1 MQSLPIPKTKF
12 FPPTLRQPIVPRPRL
27 TEVFAAQCPL
37 TLVSAPAGSGKTTLT
52 LEWLAFA
59 NRRVAWF
66 SLDSDDNDPIRFLHG
81 CVNALQIAGAKLQIS
96 AGQRDPKTIIA
107 EVINQLADI
116 EPISFVLDDY
126 HVITDDGIH
135 TAFAYLLDHMPVNLR
150 VVLIT
155 RERPPLSLARW
166 RARNQLLEVDLE
178 DLRFTAEET
187 TAFLNQV
194 MDLNL
199 PGEQI
204 HSLERI
210 TKGWVAGLQMAG
222 LSLQT
227 NKGQSIP
234 FEGERQNITEYLLT
248 EVFDRQ
254 PQELQTFLLNTSV
267 LHQFSLPLCQ
277 AIISPAAATLI
288 EKIQR
293 SNLFV
298 TTVGSWYQYHPLFRE
313 FLLGQLQRRFP
324 ERVEQLHRQALQ
336 WWEQNELIA
345 EAISHA
351 FAISDHETS
360 ARLIAALAPDYLK
373 RGELVTLRQWL
384 KRLPEAVI
392 WNEPR
397 LCLTQ
402 IWLLLDSNLQVDAQS
417 YFDRLGNFLDKNLRS
432 EFLAL
437 RALHAAMNHQ
447 PELALK
453 FAKRAQKSL
462 KAKDPFIQTY
472 VSFGMGAAQ
481 KMGLNFFQAEQSFRD
496 SLALA
501 DGDGNS
507 YIATISLANLADVL
521 YLQARLFDAENTCK
535 EALKRFGENAPEA
548 DDWYWHLARISYQRD
563 ELETS
568 LPLINQALERCLP
581 SEDKTI
587 QARIFLQRA
596 LIHYAFGNKKQA
608 GSDLDSAD
616 HLARGLQDQ
625 VILRAV
631 IRQRL
636 LFAVEDG
643 DPGSARQWLSTL
655 TKYGQ
660 QPFPFYYAYAKG
672 RLFLAQGKVKEA
684 KLQFDAAL
692 NALERADFALVRIEV
707 LVWQAVCFGKL
718 GKIDE
723 GRKALQAAMSASQT
737 EKVIRP
743 FVEAREGLLNLVD
756 QTGRDGFEW
765 IVESVQG
772 NGAQAEAPILTRR
785 EREILQLLAMGLSNQ
800 EMAEKL
806 VIAEGTLKRHVAN
819 LYQKLGVHNRTQAIR
834 HFNEQ

>member
-1 MQSLPIPKTKF
+1 MRSLPIPKTKF
-12 FPPTLRQPIVPRPRL
+12 FPPTLRQPFVARPRL
-27 TEVFAAQCPL
+27 TEAFTAQCPL
-37 TLVSAPAGSGKTTLT
+37 TIVSAPAGSGKTTLT
-52 LEWLAFA
+52 LEWLASA
-59 NRRVAWF
+59 KMRVAWF
-66 SLDSDDNDPIRFLHG
+66 SLDPDDNDPIRFLHG
-81 CVNALQIAGAKLQIS
+81 CVSALQSAGANLQIS
-96 AGQRDPKTIIA
+96 AGQREPKTIIA
-107 EVINQLADI
+107 EVINQLSGI
-116 EPISFVLDDY
+116 QPITFVLDDY
-126 HVITDDGIH
+126 HVITDDAIH
-135 TAFAYLLDHMPVNLR
+135 SAFAYLLDHRPDNLQ

-155 RERPPLSLARW
+155 RERPPLPLARW
-166 RARNQLLEVDLE
+166 RARNQLFELDLE

-187 TAFLNQV
+187 TSFLNRV

-204 HSLERI
+204 HTLERI

-227 NKGQSIP
+227 NQHQSIP
-234 FEGERQNITEYLLT
+234 FEREHQNITEYLLT
-248 EVFDRQ
+248 EVFNRQ
-254 PQELQTFLLNTSV
+254 SEELQTFLLNTSI
-267 LHQFSLPLCQ
+267 LPQFSLSICK
-277 AIISPAAATLI
+277 AIISPKANSLI
-288 EKIQR
+288 EQIQR
-293 SNLFV
+293 LNLFV
-298 TTVGSWYQYHPLFRE
+298 TTVGSWHQYHPLFRE
-313 FLLGQLQRRFP
+313 FLQGELQKRFP
-324 ERVEQLHRQALQ
+324 ERVEQLHRKALQ

-345 EAISHA
+345 EAIPHA
-351 FAISDHETS
+351 FASSDYETS
-360 ARLIAALAPDYLK
+360 ARLIASLAPDYLK
-373 RGELVTLRQWL
+373 RGELVTLRHWL
-384 KRLPEAVI
+384 ARLPDSVI
-392 WNEPR
+392 WNHPR

-402 IWLLLDSNLQVDAQS
+402 IWLLLDSNLQVDAQG
-417 YFDRLGNFLDKNLRS
+417 YFDRLGNFLEKNLRS

-496 SLALA
+496 ALALA
-501 DGDGNS
+501 DADGNS
-507 YIATISLANLADVL
+507 YIATVSLANLADVL
-521 YLQARLFDAENTCK
+521 YLQARLFDAENICK
-535 EALKRFGENAPEA
+535 EALKRLGENTPEA
-548 DDWYWHLARISYQRD
+548 NDWYWHLARISYQRN

-568 LPLINQALERCLP
+568 LPLIDQALDLCLP
-581 SEDKTI
+581 SEDKMI
-587 QARIFLQRA
+587 RSRVFLQRA
-596 LIHYAFGNKKQA
+596 LIHYALGKKKQA
-608 GSDLDSAD
+608 RSDLDSAD

-636 LFAVEDG
+636 LFAIEDG
-643 DPGSARQWLSTL
+643 ELGPARQWLSTL
-655 TKYGQ
+655 TKYGE

-672 RLFLAQGKVKEA
+672 RLFLAQGKPKEA
-684 KLQFDAAL
+684 KIQFDMAL
-692 NALERADFALVRIEV
+692 TALEDADFALVRIEV

-718 GKIDE
+718 GNKDE
-723 GRKALQAAMSASQT
+723 GTKALQSAMSTSQT

-743 FVEAREGLLNLVD
+743 FVEARDGLLNLVD
-756 QTGRDGFEW
+756 QVGPNGFEW
-765 IVESVQG
+765 ILETIRG
-772 NGAQAEAPILTRR
+772 HGLPAETPVLTRR

-806 VIAEGTLKRHVAN
+806 VIAEGTLKRHIAN